1 MILKGIQKSSLL
13 IVFAGMVSYGIGAQE
28 KGGDFLLPEVFSAS
42 VFNPAHQNKTG
53 HLVIGVPFLSGISGD
68 WHSSVPL
75 NTLFSEGF
83 HYSFQR
89 FYDALDPVGDTRASA
104 SINLFNASWGYE
116 EFTFHFSVSERLFTT
131 AVFDRGLVR
140 LIRDGTRK
148 FYGSD
153 EVLGTASFHF
163 QNYRELAAGL
173 SKNLWEGLSLGFRAK
188 ILFGRLYFD
197 ARDLQLSVETDAEKE
212 ELLVRPEGSFILS
225 GPLENQYFSE
235 SGASVFSAHVVP
247 GDYFFQPRNLGVGI
261 DIGAVFHPSDW
272 IELDFSLMDL
282 GFTSYRHNTF
292 SSVFKGAARFSEN
305 TLYQSDTS
313 DGNDYLEPREA
324 LRAFGDSAS
333 YLMDVNEAFGRTIT
347 GLPLQIQ
354 VSAKYRFSPAL
365 SGGVNNRFVYFQNQG
380 RNLFSAFLQ
389 TRIRQKLSL
398 AGSLSLAG
406 FSAIH
411 PGLGVSY
418 TGKKAQLFFASHNIL
433 GIVQPSASK
442 HLNLHFG
449 MNLLFDTQ

>member
-1 MILKGIQKSSLL
+1 MIFKGVQKTGWL
-13 IVFAGMVSYGIGAQE
+13 IVFFCLVSHGSGAQE
-28 KGGDFLLPEVFSAS
+28 KGRDFLLPEVSSAS
-42 VFNPAHQNKTG
+42 VFNPAYQNKTG

-68 WHSSVPL
+68 WYSSVPL

-89 FYDALDPVGDTRASA
+89 FYDALDPVGETRASA
-104 SINLFNASWGYE
+104 SINLFNASWGYGDY
-116 EFTFHFSVSERLFTT
+116 TFHFSVSERLFST
-131 AVFDRGLVR
+131 AVFDREVVR
-140 LIRDGTRK
+140 LIRDGTRE

-153 EVLGTASFHF
+153 EVLGAASFHF

-173 SKNLWEGLSLGFRAK
+173 SKNVWEGLSLGIRAK

-197 ARDLQLSVETDAEKE
+197 ARDLQLSVETDNEKD
-212 ELLVRPEGSFILS
+212 ELLVRPEGSFVVA
-225 GPLENQYFSE
+225 GPLENQYFAE
-235 SGASVFSAHVVP
+235 SGASVFSARIVP

-261 DIGAVFHPSDW
+261 DLGAVFHPRDW
-272 IELDFSLMDL
+272 VELDFSLMDL

-305 TLYQSDTS
+305 TLYQSHTP

-324 LRAFGDSAS
+324 LLAFGDSAS
-333 YLMDVNEAFGRTIT
+333 YIMDVNEASVRTLT
-347 GLPLQIQ
+347 LLPFQIQ
-354 VSAKYRFSPAL
+354 VSAKYRFSSTL
-365 SGGVNNRFVYFQNQG
+365 TGGVDNRFSSFQKQG
-380 RNLFSAFLQ
+380 WNLFSAFLQ
-389 TRIRQKLSL
+389 SRIGRKFAL
-398 AGSLSLAG
+398 AGSLSIAD
-406 FSAIH
+406 FSAVH
-411 PGLGVSY
+411 PGLGISY
-418 TGKKAQLFFASHNIL
+418 TWEKAQLFFASDNIL